1 LSVVPLK
8 NPPCTTHDYLETLTR
23 NGLVAT
29 AAELR
34 SFAELL

>member
-1 LSVVPLK
+1 LK
-8 NPPCTTHDYLETLTR
+8 NPSCSTDDYLETLTR

-34 SFAELL
+34 PFAELL